1 MLRLALTSS
10 LSALAEAI
18 EIALSRGTLDPQAI
32 ALLMHQRGDV
42 AAPIDLAQH
51 KFTPARHAQV
61 VDLSAYRIA
70 ALAEAIS

>member
-42 AAPIDLAQH
+42 VADALLA
-51 KFTPARHAQV
+51 
-61 VDLSAYRIA
+61 
-70 ALAEAIS
+70 